1 MVLFKFLSFNNIVY
15 FVLLILRHAVDT
27 ARGIQTYD
35 AWRFDLA
42 GKELTV
48 GETTPF
54 QCLVYGKKRFLN
66 L

>member
-1 MVLFKFLSFNNIVY
+1 MLFEFLSFNNIVF

-27 ARGIQTYD
+27 AKGIKTYD
-35 AWRFDLA
+35 ALRFNLA